1 MESMGLHY
9 NSFVAEV
16 SNTRNIIVPLGAAG
30 QRLDQWLVSQ
40 LPDVSRVRV
49 QQLIEQNKITLNGKV
64 PKPSVRLK
72 GGEEILITGEVEL
85 PPLKAFAEDIPLE
98 VVYEDESIAVINK
111 PAGMNVHA
119 GSGKD
124 GAGNRGTMVNA
135 LLHRFSQ
142 LSEIGGELRPG
153 IVHRL
158 DKETSGLVL
167 VAKSDKAH
175 RKLAEQFSRR
185 EVKKTYIALVH
196 GWMEKSKGT
205 INIAISRD
213 LVRRTRMTTKRASQ
227 SKPGREAITHWQVTK
242 QIEGEYGKFSLLEVR
257 IETGRTH
264 QIRVHLSSIGH
275 PVAGDTLYG
284 APGKLL
290 SYGGTGSKPASL
302 ERNFL
307 HAFAIQF
314 RHPITEM
321 PLSFQQPLPAELTS
335 FLGQIG
341 D

>member
-1 MESMGLHY
+1 VKEASPIQTF
-9 NSFVAEV
+9 S
-16 SNTRNIIVPLGAAG
+16 VPVEAAR
-30 QRLDQWLVSQ
+30 QRLDQWLATQ

-49 QQLIEQNKITLNGKV
+49 QQLIEQDKITLNGHV
-64 PKPSVRLK
+64 PKPSIRLK

-85 PPLKAFAEDIPLE
+85 PPLKAFPEDIPLD
-98 VVYEDESIAVINK
+98 VVYEDESVAVINK
-111 PAGMNVHA
+111 AAGMSVHA

-124 GAGNRGTMVNA
+124 QAGNRGTLVNA
-135 LLHRFSQ
+135 LLHRFNKLSQ
-142 LSEIGGELRPG
+142 IGGELRPG

-158 DKETSGLVL
+158 DKETSGLVI

-185 EVKKTYIALVH
+185 EIRKIYFALVH
-196 GWMEKSKGT
+196 GWMKTSKGT
-205 INIAISRD
+205 INAAISRD
-213 LVRRTRMTTKRASQ
+213 QVRRTRMTTRVS
-227 SKPGREAITHWQVTK
+227 PGRGAREAITHWQVGK
-242 QIEGEYGKFSLLEVR
+242 QIEGPYGKFSLLEVK

-275 PVAGDTLYG
+275 PIVGDTLYG

-290 SYGGTGSKPASL
+290 SYGGTGSKQASL

-307 HAFAIQF
+307 HASAIQF
-314 RHPITEM
+314 DHPISNRR
-321 PLSFQQPLPAELTS
+321 LSFEQPLPAELRD
-335 FLGQIG
+335 FLREIG

>member
-1 MESMGLHY
+1 MQTLTVSRDDKGL
-9 NSFVAEV
+9 
-16 SNTRNIIVPLGAAG
+16 
-30 QRLDQWLVSQ
+30 RLDHWLVSQ

-49 QQLIEQNKITLNGKV
+49 QQLIEQKKIQVNGSL
-64 PKPSVRLK
+64 PKASLK
-72 GGEEILITGEVEL
+72 LRGGEQILITGTVEL
-85 PPLKAFAEDIPLE
+85 PPLRAFAEDIPLD
-98 VVYEDESIAVINK
+98 VVYEDESIAVVNK

-135 LLHRFSQ
+135 LLHRFNGLSQ
-142 LSEIGGELRPG
+142 IGGELRPG

-167 VAKSDKAH
+167 VAKSDLAH

-185 EVKKTYIALVH
+185 EVKKTYVALVH
-196 GWMEKSKGT
+196 GWMNTPKGT
-205 INIAISRD
+205 INAAISRD
-213 LVRRTRMTTKRASQ
+213 LVRRTRMTTRRSAQ

-242 QIEGEYGKFSLLEVR
+242 QMEGAYGKFSLLEVK

-284 APGKLL
+284 APGELPG
-290 SYGGTGSKPASL
+290 YGGTGSEPASL

-307 HAFAIQF
+307 HASGIQF
-314 RHPITEM
+314 QHPISNR
-321 PLSFQQPLPAELTS
+321 PLAFQQPLPAELTD
-335 FLGQIG
+335 FLRQIG